1 MFDQPLN
8 VPLSSRYNSVQ
19 CTQSCGSSPH
29 SVITPDTGTDLLD
42 DLLSHKLLPMND
54 NIVVKTKL
62 TTDVM
67 IIYHYNART
76 PIQMQYTTISLK
88 YFFNSHIS
96 YRTWTPLSMSTTKE
110 HGFHIA
116 LRLWCVSAPTVHCTV
131 RVGLSPVCCYMCD
144 LTRSSTKT
152 FFLSIHLSSAEY
164 SGLAHF
170 TESLNAP
177 TPPPECLYCSPPAI
191 IPSPSVSPCLCVVI
205 GSSCDRVTAV
215 WSEQLQ
221 ETGSGQ
227 NSHSCLQVSLIF
239 RVLHSY
245 LEELGF
251 GRRVI
256 YLGQK

>member
-177 TPPPECLYCSPPAI
+177 TPPPRM
-191 IPSPSVSPCLCVVI
+191 SVLL
-205 GSSCDRVTAV
+205 SSCDHSLSVCFSLPLCCNWKQLWQGYCSLEWTA
-215 WSEQLQ
+215 SGDGLRPEQ
-221 ETGSGQ
+221 S
-227 NSHSCLQVSLIF
+227 
-239 RVLHSY
+239 
-245 LEELGF
+245 
-251 GRRVI
+251 
-256 YLGQK
+256 